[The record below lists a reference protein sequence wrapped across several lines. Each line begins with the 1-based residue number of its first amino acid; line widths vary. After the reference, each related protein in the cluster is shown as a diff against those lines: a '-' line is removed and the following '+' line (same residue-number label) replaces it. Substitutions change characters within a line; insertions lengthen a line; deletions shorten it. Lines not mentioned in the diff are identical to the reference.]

1 MIQFLQNLQ
10 KREQL
15 LISIFFLLLLTVVIP
30 LKIIKPIIEKKE
42 SLNNRIKHLEWSLTE
57 IKHLKK
63 INSSSNASEIEITAS
78 DSLVVIVDRML
89 RKYDILTSL
98 QRSQPIENN
107 EIRIDLTDVSFNK
120 LIVFLSEL
128 KSNFNLDVKS
138 ANFTDSQFNE
148 SGFVNASISLI
159 Y

>member
-1 MIQFLQNLQ
+1 MFQFLQNLQ

-15 LISIFFLLLLTVVIP
+15 LVVIFFFLIITLVIP
-30 LKIIKPIIEKKE
+30 LKIIQPIIEKKE
-42 SLNNRIKHLEWSLTE
+42 SLNNRINHLEWSLTE

-89 RKYDILTSL
+89 RKYDILSSL

-120 LIVFLSEL
+120 LILFLSEL

>member
-15 LISIFFLLLLTVVIP
+15 LVSIFFFLIITLVIP

-42 SLNNRIKHLEWSLTE
+42 SLNNRINHLEWSLTE

-63 INSSSNASEIEITAS
+63 INSSSNASEIKITVS

-89 RKYDILTSL
+89 RKYDILSSL

-107 EIRIDLTDVSFNK
+107 EIRIDLTDVSFN
-120 LIVFLSEL
+120 
-128 KSNFNLDVKS
+128 NP
-138 ANFTDSQFNE
+138 Q
-148 SGFVNASISLI
+148 
-159 Y
+159 

>member
-15 LISIFFLLLLTVVIP
+15 LVSIFFFLIITLVIP
-30 LKIIKPIIEKKE
+30 LKIIKPIMEKKE
-42 SLNNRIKHLEWSLTE
+42 SLNNRINHLEWSLTE

-63 INSSSNASEIEITAS
+63 INSSSNASEIKITVS

-89 RKYDILTSL
+89 RKYDILSSL

-148 SGFVNASISLI
+148 SGFVNASISLTF
-159 Y
+159 

>member
-63 INSSSNASEIEITAS
+63 INSSSNVSEIEITAS
-78 DSLVVIVDRML
+78 DSLVVIIDRML
-89 RKYDILTSL
+89 RKYDILSSL

-120 LIVFLSEL
+120 LIIFLSEL

>member
-15 LISIFFLLLLTVVIP
+15 LVSIFFFLIITLVIP

-42 SLNNRIKHLEWSLTE
+42 SLNNRINHLEWSLTE

-63 INSSSNASEIEITAS
+63 INSSSNASEIKITVS

-89 RKYDILTSL
+89 RKYDILSSL

-107 EIRIDLTDVSFNK
+107 ESRIDLTDVSFNK
-120 LIVFLSEL
+120 LIIFLSEL

>member
-15 LISIFFLLLLTVVIP
+15 LVSIFFFLIITLVIP
-30 LKIIKPIIEKKE
+30 LKIIEPIIEKKE
-42 SLNNRIKHLEWSLTE
+42 SLNNRINHLEWSLTE

-63 INSSSNASEIEITAS
+63 INSSSNASEIKITVS

-89 RKYDILTSL
+89 RKYDILSSL

-120 LIVFLSEL
+120 LIMFLSEL

>member
-1 MIQFLQNLQ
+1 M
-10 KREQL
+10 
-15 LISIFFLLLLTVVIP
+15 
-30 LKIIKPIIEKKE
+30 
-42 SLNNRIKHLEWSLTE
+42 TE

-89 RKYDILTSL
+89 RKYDILSSL
-98 QRSQPIENN
+98 QRSQPIESN
-107 EIRIDLTDVSFNK
+107 EIRIDLKDVSFNK
-120 LIVFLSEL
+120 LIIFLSEL

-148 SGFVNASISLI
+148 SGYVNASISLI

>member
-15 LISIFFLLLLTVVIP
+15 LVSIFFFLIITLVIP

-63 INSSSNASEIEITAS
+63 INSSSNVSEIEISTS
-78 DSLVVIVDRML
+78 DSLVVIIDRML
-89 RKYDILTSL
+89 RKYDILSSL

>member
-15 LISIFFLLLLTVVIP
+15 LVSIFFFLIITLVIP

-42 SLNNRIKHLEWSLTE
+42 SLNNRINHLEWSLTE

-63 INSSSNASEIEITAS
+63 INSSSNASEIKITVS

-89 RKYDILTSL
+89 RKYDILSSL

-120 LIVFLSEL
+120 LIIFLSEL

-148 SGFVNASISLI
+148 SGLVNASISLI

>member
-15 LISIFFLLLLTVVIP
+15 LVSIFFFLLITLVIP

-63 INSSSNASEIEITAS
+63 INSPSNASEIEITAS

>member
-15 LISIFFLLLLTVVIP
+15 LVLIFFFLLITLVIP

-42 SLNNRIKHLEWSLTE
+42 SLNNRINHLEWSLTE

-89 RKYDILTSL
+89 RKYDILSSL
-98 QRSQPIENN
+98 QRSQPIESN
-107 EIRIDLTDVSFNK
+107 EIRIDLKDVSFNK
-120 LIVFLSEL
+120 LIIFLSEL

-148 SGFVNASISLI
+148 SGYVNASISLI

>member
-1 MIQFLQNLQ
+1 MIQFFQNLQ

-15 LISIFFLLLLTVVIP
+15 LVSIFFFLIITLVIP

-42 SLNNRIKHLEWSLTE
+42 SLNNRINHLEWSLTE

-63 INSSSNASEIEITAS
+63 INLSSNASEIKITVS

-89 RKYDILTSL
+89 RKYDILSSL

-120 LIVFLSEL
+120 LIIFLSEL

>member
-15 LISIFFLLLLTVVIP
+15 LVSIFFFLTITLVIP

-42 SLNNRIKHLEWSLTE
+42 SLNNRINHLEWSLTE

-63 INSSSNASEIEITAS
+63 INSSSNASEIKITVS

-89 RKYDILTSL
+89 RKYDILSSL

-120 LIVFLSEL
+120 LIMFLSEL

>member
-1 MIQFLQNLQ
+1 MFQFLQNLQ

-15 LISIFFLLLLTVVIP
+15 LIAIFFFLIITLVLP
-30 LKIIKPIIEKKE
+30 LKIIQPIIEKKE
-42 SLNNRIKHLEWSLTE
+42 SLNNRINHLEWSLTE

-78 DSLVVIVDRML
+78 DSLVIIVDRML
-89 RKYDILTSL
+89 RKFNILSSL

-120 LIVFLSEL
+120 LMLFLSEL

>member
-15 LISIFFLLLLTVVIP
+15 LVSIFFFLIITLVIP

-42 SLNNRIKHLEWSLTE
+42 SLNNRINHLEWSLTE

-89 RKYDILTSL
+89 RKYDILSSL
-98 QRSQPIENN
+98 QRSQPIESN
-107 EIRIDLTDVSFNK
+107 EIRIDLKDVSFNK
-120 LIVFLSEL
+120 LIIFLSEL

-148 SGFVNASISLI
+148 SGYVNASISLI

>member
-15 LISIFFLLLLTVVIP
+15 LISIFFLLLITVVIP

-63 INSSSNASEIEITAS
+63 INSSSNASEIKITVS

-89 RKYDILTSL
+89 RKYDILSSL

-120 LIVFLSEL
+120 LIIFLSEL

>member
-15 LISIFFLLLLTVVIP
+15 LVSIFFFLIITLVIP

-42 SLNNRIKHLEWSLTE
+42 SLNNRINHLEWSLTE

-63 INSSSNASEIEITAS
+63 INSSSNASEIKITVS

-89 RKYDILTSL
+89 RKYEILSSL

-107 EIRIDLTDVSFNK
+107 EIRIDLMDVSFNK
-120 LIVFLSEL
+120 LIIFLSEL
-128 KSNFNLDVKS
+128 KSNINLDVKS

-148 SGFVNASISLI
+148 SGLVNASISLI

>member
-15 LISIFFLLLLTVVIP
+15 LISIFFLLLITVVIP

-42 SLNNRIKHLEWSLTE
+42 SLNNRINHLEWSLTE

-63 INSSSNASEIEITAS
+63 INSSSNASEIKITVS

-89 RKYDILTSL
+89 RKHDILSSL

-120 LIVFLSEL
+120 LIIFLSEL

>member
-1 MIQFLQNLQ
+1 M
-10 KREQL
+10 
-15 LISIFFLLLLTVVIP
+15 VIP

-63 INSSSNASEIEITAS
+63 INSSSNVSEIEISTS
-78 DSLVVIVDRML
+78 DSLVVIIDRML
-89 RKYDILTSL
+89 RKYDILSSL

>member
-15 LISIFFLLLLTVVIP
+15 LVSIFFFLLITLVIP

-120 LIVFLSEL
+120 LIVFLGEL

>member
-15 LISIFFLLLLTVVIP
+15 LISIFFLLLITVVIP

-89 RKYDILTSL
+89 RKYDILSSL

>member
-15 LISIFFLLLLTVVIP
+15 LVSIFFFLIITLVIP
-30 LKIIKPIIEKKE
+30 LKIIKPIMEKKE
-42 SLNNRIKHLEWSLTE
+42 SLNNRINHLEWSLTE
-57 IKHLKK
+57 IKRLKK
-63 INSSSNASEIEITAS
+63 INSSSNASEIKITVS

-89 RKYDILTSL
+89 RKYDILSSL

-120 LIVFLSEL
+120 LILFLSEL

-148 SGFVNASISLI
+148 SGFVNASISLN

>member
-15 LISIFFLLLLTVVIP
+15 LVLIFFFLLITLVIP

-42 SLNNRIKHLEWSLTE
+42 SLNNRINHLEWSLTE

-89 RKYDILTSL
+89 RKYDILSSL
-98 QRSQPIENN
+98 QRSQPIESN

-120 LIVFLSEL
+120 LIIFLSEL

-148 SGFVNASISLI
+148 SGYVNASISLI

>member
-120 LIVFLSEL
+120 LIIFLSEL

>member
-15 LISIFFLLLLTVVIP
+15 LISIFFLLLITVVIP

>member
-15 LISIFFLLLLTVVIP
+15 LISIFFLLLITVVIP

-42 SLNNRIKHLEWSLTE
+42 SLNNRINHLEWSLTE

-63 INSSSNASEIEITAS
+63 INSSSNASEIKITVS

-89 RKYDILTSL
+89 RKYDILSSL

-120 LIVFLSEL
+120 LIIFLSEL

>member
-15 LISIFFLLLLTVVIP
+15 LVLIFFFLLITLVIP

-42 SLNNRIKHLEWSLTE
+42 SLNNRINHLEWSLTE

-89 RKYDILTSL
+89 RKYDILSSL
-98 QRSQPIENN
+98 QRSQPIESN

-120 LIVFLSEL
+120 LIIFLSEL

>member
-15 LISIFFLLLLTVVIP
+15 LVSIFFFLIITLVIP

-42 SLNNRIKHLEWSLTE
+42 SLNNRINHLEWSLTE

-63 INSSSNASEIEITAS
+63 INSSSNASEIKITVS

-89 RKYDILTSL
+89 RKYDILSSL

-107 EIRIDLTDVSFNK
+107 EVRIDLTDVSFNK
-120 LIVFLSEL
+120 LIIFLSEL

-148 SGFVNASISLI
+148 SGCVNASISII

>member
-1 MIQFLQNLQ
+1 MFQFLQNLQ

-15 LISIFFLLLLTVVIP
+15 LVAIFFFLIITLVIP
-30 LKIIKPIIEKKE
+30 LKIIQPIIEKKE
-42 SLNNRIKHLEWSLTE
+42 SLNNRINHLEWSLTE

-63 INSSSNASEIEITAS
+63 INSSSNASEIEINTS

-89 RKYDILTSL
+89 RKYDILSSL

-120 LIVFLSEL
+120 LILFLGEL

-148 SGFVNASISLI
+148 SGFVNATISLI

>member
-63 INSSSNASEIEITAS
+63 INSSSNDSEIKITVS

-89 RKYDILTSL
+89 RKYDILSSL

-120 LIVFLSEL
+120 LIIFLSEL

>member
-15 LISIFFLLLLTVVIP
+15 LVLIFFFLLITLVIP

-42 SLNNRIKHLEWSLTE
+42 SLNNRINHLEWSLTE

-89 RKYDILTSL
+89 RKYDILSSL
-98 QRSQPIENN
+98 QRSQPIESN

-120 LIVFLSEL
+120 LIMFLSEL

>member
-15 LISIFFLLLLTVVIP
+15 LVSIFFFLIITLVIP
-30 LKIIKPIIEKKE
+30 LKIIKPIMEKKE
-42 SLNNRIKHLEWSLTE
+42 SLNNRINHLEWSLTE

-63 INSSSNASEIEITAS
+63 INSSSNASEIKITVS

-89 RKYDILTSL
+89 RKYDILSSL
-98 QRSQPIENN
+98 QRSQPIEIN

-120 LIVFLSEL
+120 LIIFLSEL

>member
-15 LISIFFLLLLTVVIP
+15 LVSIFFFLIITLVIP
-30 LKIIKPIIEKKE
+30 LKIIKPIMEKKE
-42 SLNNRIKHLEWSLTE
+42 SLNNRINHLEWSLTE

-63 INSSSNASEIEITAS
+63 INSSSNASEIKITVS

-89 RKYDILTSL
+89 RKYDILSSL

-120 LIVFLSEL
+120 LIIFLSEL

-148 SGFVNASISLI
+148 SGLVNASISLI

>member
-15 LISIFFLLLLTVVIP
+15 LVSIFFFSIITLVIP
-30 LKIIKPIIEKKE
+30 LKIIKQIKKKKE
-42 SLNNRIKHLEWSLTE
+42 SLNNRINHLEWSLTE

-63 INSSSNASEIEITAS
+63 INSSSNASEIKITVS

-89 RKYDILTSL
+89 RKYEILSSL

-120 LIVFLSEL
+120 LIIFLSEL